1 MSIDT
6 IKWNQVVGTKGP
18 QPRPRHG
25 HRAVTIKDLIIVF
38 GGGNEGIVEELHV
51 YNTSTNGWY
60 VPSMQGT
67 VPPGC
72 AAFGIV
78 ALGTR
83 ILIHGGMIEYG
94 QYSDEMYELQATKW
108 EWKKLSVKPPT
119 NGPAPCPRLGHS
131 FTLVGEKIF
140 MFGGLENESNDPKN
154 NIAKYLNDFYTLD
167 LRNDQLQWEMPMTFG
182 GGPSARES
190 HSAVTYVDAKT
201 QKTSL
206 IIYGGMDG
214 RRLGDLWI
222 LDTHTMAWTCPRMY
236 GPVPEPRSLH
246 TASIIGNRM
255 FIFGGWVPLSYP
267 MATGEIEWK
276 CTNTLACL
284 NLDTMMW
291 QDFSG
296 IMNNLMENVPRAR
309 AGHCAVSIHS
319 RLYIWSG
326 RDGYRKAWN
335 NQVCCKDLWYLEV
348 EVPPQVPKLQVR
360 SLGQEKME
368 ATWSAVPTAKWYI
381 LEIERIPDPPPPPK
395 VEPPKV
401 TLAKAPEIVPVA
413 APIVAR
419 TPVKVTATAT
429 LVSQAE
435 VVTAAPKIVTSSPK
449 IQIVQNSATSSSG
462 VTSVMQPQMGT
473 LVQTSQ
479 GIKIIRTTGPAA
491 NVVAGGKGI
500 ISTVTTQGGATVF
513 PGKVFKIATA
523 TQQVGGT
530 GTTTAGRNVILSG
543 QRPIIIKMGNNTTT
557 TAIRPQQII
566 PASSGTGAKTY
577 TIQLPQSVTSGGT
590 TIGTG
595 QQKIIMIPA
604 QSKATTAP
612 GIVTTIGGQIVNKV
626 VTEGTT
632 SNQEVKSEPMDQ
644 LDGAS
649 DWMELIERSQRRE
662 QGGDIGVAN
671 RNRKGTHKRN
681 PRYVRMGLF
690 GGGTSPGGQNDDSEV
705 ESVQKNS
712 LDALASVAVE
722 ASSTKSDS
730 KWCTVGFY
738 SELTAIL
745 TNYVDFGE
753 WNSGMVEKMTDD
765 SVPDLTTKTRV
776 PLESGVSYRFRVAAI
791 NGCGRGEWSKPVT
804 LTLGLP
810 GPPTNI
816 RVMKT
821 ASGACL
827 AWEVP
832 PATESDILDYSVYL
846 GVQPKGPQKPASV
859 ANIPFVK
866 VYCGREKTC
875 LVPNRSLAT
884 AFIDRTSKPSI
895 LFRINARNNNGSSRP
910 TQIRWIQ
917 EDLAKLTGTPSAG
930 ASPQDGSPANK
941 QRRTL

>member
-1 MSIDT
+1 MYHALELDTVPFPFIHAFTSGPDAMATAKRGT
-6 IKWNQVVGTKGP
+6 IK
-18 QPRPRHG
+18 
-25 HRAVTIKDLIIVF
+25 F
-38 GGGNEGIVEELHV
+38 
-51 YNTSTNGWY
+51 
-60 VPSMQGT
+60 
-67 VPPGC
+67 
-72 AAFGIV
+72 
-78 ALGTR
+78 
-83 ILIHGGMIEYG
+83 
-94 QYSDEMYELQATKW
+94 
-108 EWKKLSVKPPT
+108 
-119 NGPAPCPRLGHS
+119 
-131 FTLVGEKIF
+131 
-140 MFGGLENESNDPKN
+140 
-154 NIAKYLNDFYTLD
+154 
-167 LRNDQLQWEMPMTFG
+167 
-182 GGPSARES
+182 
-190 HSAVTYVDAKT
+190 
-201 QKTSL
+201 
-206 IIYGGMDG
+206 
-214 RRLGDLWI
+214 
-222 LDTHTMAWTCPRMY
+222 
-236 GPVPEPRSLH
+236 
-246 TASIIGNRM
+246 
-255 FIFGGWVPLSYP
+255 
-267 MATGEIEWK
+267 
-276 CTNTLACL
+276 
-284 NLDTMMW
+284 
-291 QDFSG
+291 
-296 IMNNLMENVPRAR
+296 
-309 AGHCAVSIHS
+309 
-319 RLYIWSG
+319 
-326 RDGYRKAWN
+326 
-335 NQVCCKDLWYLEV
+335 CCKDLWYLEV

-479 GIKIIRTTGPAA
+479 GIKIIRTAGPAA

-612 GIVTTIGGQIVNKV
+612 GIVTTIGGQILNKV

-690 GGGTSPGGQNDDSEV
+690 GGGTSPGGRNDDSEA
-705 ESVQKNS
+705 ESVQKKFS
-712 LDALASVAVE
+712 RCS
-722 ASSTKSDS
+722 
-730 KWCTVGFY
+730 GFCCCGGIIDKVRQQMVHSGLY

-884 AFIDRTSKPSI
+884 AFIDRTNKPSI

-910 TQIRWIQ
+910 TQIRRISLNSRALHRREHPHKMAARQ
-917 EDLAKLTGTPSAG
+917 INNAEPSK
-930 ASPQDGSPANK
+930 SDNSSDGM
-941 QRRTL
+941 

>member
-6 IKWNQVVGTKGP
+6 IKWNQVVETKGP

-108 EWKKLSVKPPT
+108 EWKKLSVKPPN
-119 NGPAPCPRLGHS
+119 NGAAPCPRLGHS

-167 LRNDQLQWEMPMTFG
+167 LRNEQLQWEMPVTFG

-190 HSAVTYVDAKT
+190 HSAVTYTDPKT

-222 LDTHTMAWTCPRMY
+222 LDTDTMSWRCPQMY

-246 TASIIGNRM
+246 TATVIGCRM
-255 FIFGGWVPLSYP
+255 FIFGGWVPLSIP
-267 MATGEIEWK
+267 MSTGEIEWK

-284 NLDTMMW
+284 NLETMVW
-291 QDFSG
+291 QDFSS
-296 IMNNLMENVPRAR
+296 IMNNVMENVPRAR

-360 SLGQEKME
+360 SINQEKME
-368 ATWSAVPTAKWYI
+368 ATWSPVPTAKRYV

-401 TLAKAPEIVPVA
+401 APPTKVPDVVPPPIVPVVQR
-413 APIVAR
+413 P
-419 TPVKVTATAT
+419 PVKVAPVATVAT
-429 LVSQAE
+429 VVSQAE
-435 VVTAAPKIVTSSPK
+435 VVSAPKIVSPSAK
-449 IQIVQNSATSSSG
+449 IQIVQNSATSSG
-462 VTSVMQPQMGT
+462 ATSVVQPQMGT

-479 GIKIIRTTGPAA
+479 GIKIIRTGGPGAS
-491 NVVAGGKGI
+491 VMAGGKGI
-500 ISTVTTQGGATVF
+500 ISTVSTQGGTTVF
-513 PGKVFKIATA
+513 PKVFKIATGA
-523 TQQVGGT
+523 QPVGVAGSA
-530 GTTTAGRNVILSG
+530 TAGRNVILSG
-543 QRPIIIKMGNNTTT
+543 QRPIIIKMGNNTAA
-557 TAIRPQQII
+557 TAIRQPQII
-566 PASSGTGAKTY
+566 PASSATGTKTY

-595 QQKIIMIPA
+595 PQKIIMIPA
-604 QSKATTAP
+604 QAKATTAP
-612 GIVTTIGGQIVNKV
+612 GIVTTIGGQIVNK
-626 VTEGTT
+626 
-632 SNQEVKSEPMDQ
+632 EVKSEPLDQ

-662 QGGDIGVAN
+662 VGDVGGN
-671 RNRKGTHKRN
+671 RNRKKRC
-681 PRYVRMGLF
+681 PKYVRMGLF
-690 GGGTSPGGQNDDSEV
+690 GGGTSPGGQNAEDTDTINSDAG
-705 ESVQKNS
+705 QMKNS

-722 ASSTKSDS
+722 ASSTKSDT

-738 SELTAIL
+738 TELQAIL
-745 TNYVDFGE
+745 TNYVEFGE
-753 WNSGMVEKMTDD
+753 WNGGMVDKVTDD
-765 SVPDLTTKTRV
+765 NVPDLSTKVRV

-832 PATESDILDYSVYL
+832 PATESDILDYS
-846 GVQPKGPQKPASV
+846 PATV

-866 VYCGREKTC
+866 VYCGSEKTC
-875 LVPNRSLAT
+875 LVSNRSLAT

-917 EDLAKLTGTPSAG
+917 EDLAKLTGTGGGVASG
-930 ASPQDGSPANK
+930 GSPQDAGPASK
-941 QRRTL
+941 QRRTV